1 MTALE
6 LIREKRDGQ
15 GHSDEA
21 IRFLVEGASDGTIPD
36 YQLAAWLMA
45 VRLRGMTDRE
55 TTTLTLAMAASGRQL
70 DLSSLPG
77 KKVDKHSTGG
87 VGDKATLVVAPLVA
101 SLGVPV
107 AKLSGRAL
115 GHSGGT
121 LDKLEA
127 IPGFQ
132 VDLPVD
138 RFIEQVRRVGIAIA
152 GQTADMVPADKIFYA
167 LRDATATVDSVPLIA
182 SSVMS
187 KKLAAGADAILLDV
201 KCGRG
206 AFIASVGEAEALARA
221 LVALGSNANRET
233 VAYVTDMEQPLGR
246 AVGNALEV
254 REAIDTLAGHG
265 PAELEALSLRLADE
279 MLRLAGH
286 PPVELRQHLTNGS
299 ALRKFAE
306 LIAAQGGDPRVTDD
320 PTRLPTAPVLRPA
333 TATAGGYVAAADALE
348 LALAAKSLGAGRDHK
363 GAQIDPAVGIVLNK
377 KVGDPV
383 NAGEPLAIVHA
394 RTAADA
400 DRITARVAAAFR
412 IAASAQART
421 LVLRRV
427 TASGIERIDM

>member
-1 MTALE
+1 VTALE

-15 GHSDEA
+15 AHTDAG
-21 IRFLVEGASDGTIPD
+21 IRFLVDGASKGTIPD

-45 VRLRGMTDRE
+45 VRLRGMTDAE

-70 DLSSLPG
+70 DLSSIPG
-77 KKVDKHSTGG
+77 RKVDKHSTGG
-87 VGDKATLVVAPLVA
+87 VGDKATLVVGPLVA
-101 SLGVPV
+101 AAGVPV
-107 AKLSGRAL
+107 AKISGRAL

-138 RFIEQVRRVGIAIA
+138 RFIEQVRRIGIAIM
-152 GQTADMVPADKIFYA
+152 GQTADMVPADRALYA

-201 KCGRG
+201 KVGRG
-206 AFIASVGEAEALARA
+206 AFIADIDDAVTLAQA
-221 LVALGSNANRET
+221 LVALGQNAGRET

-254 REAIDTLAGHG
+254 KEAIDTLAGRG
-265 PAELEALSLRLADE
+265 PAELEALSLRLGAE
-279 MLRLAGH
+279 MLRLAGRA
-286 PPVELRQHLTNGS
+286 PVDLRRHLTDGS

-306 LIAAQGGDPRVTDD
+306 LIAAQGGDSRVTDD
-320 PTRLPTAPVLRPA
+320 PSGLPAATVQRPVLA
-333 TATAGGYVAAADALE
+333 ASSGYIARADALE
-348 LALAAKSLGAGRDHK
+348 IALAAKALGAGRDRK
-363 GAQIDPAVGIVLNK
+363 DATIDLAVGIVLEK
-377 KVGDPV
+377 KIGDPV
-383 NAGEPLAIVHA
+383 AAGQALAVIHA
-394 RTAADA
+394 RSAEDA
-400 DRITARVAAAFR
+400 LKVTSRIAAAFTV
-412 IAASAQART
+412 ASRAKPRA
-421 LVLRRV
+421 LLLRRV
-427 TASGIERIDM
+427 SGSGIERLDP